1 MTEPPYPTYDR
12 LIALLDE
19 KKARYRV
26 IEHIPEGHTELIS
39 PIRGNPL
46 NQAAKCIIVMLKP
59 DKKTTKHVLVVVP
72 GDTKVDFK
80 ALKSLYGASYCSF
93 ASVENAE
100 RLGGSVVGRSCP
112 SRFIPTWSWSPT
124 PGSSRRLRSFST
136 RRASIARSVSIP
148 QTTAPSPTPAWLR
161 SLSLR
166 RTRARE
172 GVSV

>member
-1 MTEPPYPTYDR
+1 MTDATTYPTYDR

-26 IEHIPEGHTELIS
+26 IEHAPEGRTELIS

-46 NQAAKCIIVMLKP
+46 SQAAKCIIVMLKP

-80 ALKSLYGASYCSF
+80 ALKAMYGASYCSF

-100 RLGGSVVGRSCP
+100 RLGGSVVGTILPFSFHP
-112 SRFIPTWSWSPT
+112 DLELVADPKILATNEMFFNAA
-124 PGSSRRLRSFST
+124 RLD
-136 RRASIARSVSIP
+136 
-148 QTTAPSPTPAWLR
+148 R
-161 SLSLR
+161 SLCLATEDYKAIAAPR
-166 RTRARE
+166 VAQIATA
-172 GVSV
+172 

>member
-1 MTEPPYPTYDR
+1 MTEPLPAHPTYDR

-26 IEHIPEGHTELIS
+26 IEHAPEGRTELIS

-80 ALKSLYGASYCSF
+80 ALKALYGASYCSF
-93 ASVENAE
+93 ASIENAE
-100 RLGGSVVGRSCP
+100 RLGGSVVGTILP
-112 SRFIPTWSWSPT
+112 FTFHPDLELVADPKILATT
-124 PGSSRRLRSFST
+124 EMFFNAARLD
-136 RRASIARSVSIP
+136 
-148 QTTAPSPTPAWLR
+148 R
-161 SLSLR
+161 SLCLA
-166 RTRARE
+166 TEDYRAIAAPR
-172 GVSV
+172 VAQIATV

>member
-1 MTEPPYPTYDR
+1 MTDATYPTYDR

-26 IEHIPEGHTELIS
+26 IEHAPEGRTELIS

-46 NQAAKCIIVMLKP
+46 SQAAKCIIVMLKP

-80 ALKSLYGASYCSF
+80 ALKAMYGASYCSF

-100 RLGGSVVGRSCP
+100 RLGGSVVGTILPFSFHP
-112 SRFIPTWSWSPT
+112 DLELVADPKILATNEMFFNAA
-124 PGSSRRLRSFST
+124 RLD
-136 RRASIARSVSIP
+136 
-148 QTTAPSPTPAWLR
+148 R
-161 SLSLR
+161 SLCLATEDYKAIAGPRVAQIAAS
-166 RTRARE
+166 
-172 GVSV
+172 SDH

>member
-1 MTEPPYPTYDR
+1 MTETPYPTYDR
-12 LIALLDE
+12 LITLLDE

-26 IEHIPEGHTELIS
+26 IEHAPEGRTELIS

-80 ALKSLYGASYCSF
+80 ALKAMYGASYCSF

-100 RLGGSVVGRSCP
+100 QLGGSVVGTILPFSFHP
-112 SRFIPTWSWSPT
+112 DLELVADPKILATSEMFFNAA
-124 PGSSRRLRSFST
+124 RLD
-136 RRASIARSVSIP
+136 
-148 QTTAPSPTPAWLR
+148 R
-161 SLSLR
+161 SLCLATEDYKAIANPR
-166 RTRARE
+166 VAQVAA
-172 GVSV
+172 VS

>member
-1 MTEPPYPTYDR
+1 MNESIYPTYDR

-26 IEHIPEGHTELIS
+26 IEHIPEGRTELIS

-46 NQAAKCIIVMLKP
+46 NQAAKCIILMLKP

-80 ALKSLYGASYCSF
+80 ALKTMYGASYCSF

-100 RLGGSVVGRSCP
+100 RLGGSVVGTILPFSFHP
-112 SRFIPTWSWSPT
+112 DLELVADPKILAT
-124 PGSSRRLRSFST
+124 PEIFFNAARLD
-136 RRASIARSVSIP
+136 
-148 QTTAPSPTPAWLR
+148 R
-161 SLSLR
+161 SLCLN
-166 RTRARE
+166 TEDYRAIASPR
-172 GVSV
+172 VAQIATA

>member
-100 RLGGSVVGRSCP
+100 RLGGSVVGTILPFSFHPDLELVADPR
-112 SRFIPTWSWSPT
+112 ILAT
-124 PGSSRRLRSFST
+124 PEIFFNAARLD
-136 RRASIARSVSIP
+136 
-148 QTTAPSPTPAWLR
+148 R
-161 SLSLR
+161 SLCLN
-166 RTRARE
+166 TEDYRAIANPR
-172 GVSV
+172 VAQIALA

>member
-46 NQAAKCIIVMLKP
+46 SQAAKCIIVMLKP

-100 RLGGSVVGRSCP
+100 RLGGSVVGTILPFSFHP
-112 SRFIPTWSWSPT
+112 DLELVADPKILAT
-124 PGSSRRLRSFST
+124 PEIFFNAARLD
-136 RRASIARSVSIP
+136 
-148 QTTAPSPTPAWLR
+148 R
-161 SLSLR
+161 SLCLN
-166 RTRARE
+166 TEDYRAIANPR
-172 GVSV
+172 VAQIALA

>member
-100 RLGGSVVGRSCP
+100 RLGGSVVGTILPFSFHPDLELVADPR
-112 SRFIPTWSWSPT
+112 ILAT
-124 PGSSRRLRSFST
+124 PEIFFNAARLD
-136 RRASIARSVSIP
+136 
-148 QTTAPSPTPAWLR
+148 R
-161 SLSLR
+161 SLCLK
-166 RTRARE
+166 TEDYRAIANPR
-172 GVSV
+172 VAQIALA

>member
-1 MTEPPYPTYDR
+1 MTGPSESYPTFDR

-26 IEHIPEGHTELIS
+26 IEHAPEGRTELIS

-46 NQAAKCIIVMLKP
+46 SQAAKCIIVMLKP

-80 ALKSLYGASYCSF
+80 ALKALYGASYCSF

-100 RLGGSVVGRSCP
+100 RLGGSVVGTILPFSFHP
-112 SRFIPTWSWSPT
+112 ELELVVDPKIFANSEMFFNAA
-124 PGSSRRLRSFST
+124 RLD
-136 RRASIARSVSIP
+136 
-148 QTTAPSPTPAWLR
+148 R
-161 SLSLR
+161 SLCLATEDYKAIAAPR
-166 RTRARE
+166 IAQVAT
-172 GVSV
+172 V

>member
-1 MTEPPYPTYDR
+1 MTDAIYPTYDR

-26 IEHIPEGHTELIS
+26 IEHPPEGRTELIS

-46 NQAAKCIIVMLKP
+46 SQAAKCIIVMLKP

-80 ALKSLYGASYCSF
+80 ALKTMYGASYCTF

-100 RLGGSVVGRSCP
+100 RLGGSVVGTILPFSFHP
-112 SRFIPTWSWSPT
+112 DLELVADPKILATNEMFFNAA
-124 PGSSRRLRSFST
+124 RLD
-136 RRASIARSVSIP
+136 
-148 QTTAPSPTPAWLR
+148 R
-161 SLSLR
+161 SLCLATEDYKAIANPR
-166 RTRARE
+166 VAQVAA
-172 GVSV
+172 VS

>member
-1 MTEPPYPTYDR
+1 MTEPLPQHPTYDR

-26 IEHIPEGHTELIS
+26 IEHAPEGRTELIS

-80 ALKSLYGASYCSF
+80 ALKALYGASYCSF
-93 ASVENAE
+93 ASIENAE
-100 RLGGSVVGRSCP
+100 RLGGSVVGTILP
-112 SRFIPTWSWSPT
+112 FTFHPDLELVADPKILATT
-124 PGSSRRLRSFST
+124 EMFFNAARLD
-136 RRASIARSVSIP
+136 
-148 QTTAPSPTPAWLR
+148 R
-161 SLSLR
+161 SLCLA
-166 RTRARE
+166 TEDYRAIAAPR
-172 GVSV
+172 VAPIATV

>member
-1 MTEPPYPTYDR
+1 MTESTHPTYDR

-26 IEHIPEGHTELIS
+26 IEHAPEGRTELIS

-80 ALKSLYGASYCSF
+80 ALKALYGASYCSF
-93 ASVENAE
+93 ASIENAE
-100 RLGGSVVGRSCP
+100 RLGGSVVGTILP
-112 SRFIPTWSWSPT
+112 FTFHPDLELVADPQILATT
-124 PGSSRRLRSFST
+124 EMFFNAARLD
-136 RRASIARSVSIP
+136 
-148 QTTAPSPTPAWLR
+148 R
-161 SLSLR
+161 SLCLA
-166 RTRARE
+166 TEDYRAIAAPR
-172 GVSV
+172 VAQIATV

>member
-1 MTEPPYPTYDR
+1 MAEPSYPTYDR

-26 IEHIPEGHTELIS
+26 IEHAPEGRTELIS

-46 NQAAKCIIVMLKP
+46 SQAAKCIIVMLKP

-80 ALKSLYGASYCSF
+80 ALKAMYGASYCSF

-100 RLGGSVVGRSCP
+100 RLGGSVVGTILPFSFHP
-112 SRFIPTWSWSPT
+112 ELELVADPKILATHEMFFNAA
-124 PGSSRRLRSFST
+124 RLD
-136 RRASIARSVSIP
+136 
-148 QTTAPSPTPAWLR
+148 R
-161 SLSLR
+161 SLCLATEDYKVIAAPR
-166 RTRARE
+166 VAQIATA
-172 GVSV
+172 